1 MCPFPDQGMR
11 VKAVAT
17 TALSL
22 LEFGSAEDADWKMF
36 WWAALTLVNQSV
48 GSLLLPLFLGFF
60 FFKR

>member
-11 VKAVAT
+11 VKAMST
-17 TALSL
+17 TALYL
-22 LEFGSAEDADWKMF
+22 LEFCSAEDADWKMF